1 MNLMSYKTFNNKQGP
16 PGNVFKTRIYFV
28 SHPEQLLPLRLLD

>member
-16 PGNVFKTRIYFV
+16 PGNVFKTRFTLSVID
-28 SHPEQLLPLRLLD
+28 QLLPLRPLD